1 MIRALIGIV
10 VVCFLGSCGNDSS
23 TNPADTFDRSAM
35 LTSMADSMI
44 VPGYAACASRLADF
58 EQACSALVADPTPAR
73 VVTARSMWF
82 RLQYAWSVVQQF
94 DFGPAESATGNLS
107 VSIGTFPTNAAKL
120 ESYVAANDTSF
131 ANYDRDTRGI
141 YGAEYMLFG
150 PTGDSAV
157 VASAFAAD
165 PARGA
170 YLRAIVRDLAA
181 RITPVVQAWKGS
193 YRAAFIANNGTAIG
207 SSTSLVFNE
216 FNKSYENIKNYK
228 WSVPLGL
235 RPGQPGPEPTKVE
248 CYYASMPYGHDD
260 ESLNGTRAHFTSI
273 VRTWQYFK
281 PYLEVVPG
289 GPDLIVQTQAQIDT
303 VSHLLA
309 TFPASP
315 SLSQQ
320 VVASPAAA
328 MAVFTELQKL
338 TRFFKSEMSSRL
350 GIAITYASGDG
361 D

>member
-1 MIRALIGIV
+1 MKKIVLLIVLAAV
-10 VVCFLGSCGNDSS
+10 VGCNDSGTQS
-23 TNPADTFDRSAM
+23 PGDTFDRKAM

-44 VPGYAACASRLADF
+44 VPGYSECASRLREF
-58 EQACSALVADPTPAR
+58 EQACTALIADPTPAR

-82 RLQYAWSVVQQF
+82 RLQYMWTKVQQF

-120 ESYVAANDTSF
+120 EAYIAANDTSF

-141 YGAEYMLFG
+141 YGAEYLLFG
-150 PTGDSAV
+150 PSGDSAV

-170 YLRAIVRDLAA
+170 YLRAIVRDLTG
-181 RITPVVQAWKGS
+181 RIMPVVQAWQGS
-193 YRAAFIANNGTAIG
+193 YRATFIANNGTAVG
-207 SSTSLVFNE
+207 SSTSLIFNE

-235 RPGQPGPEPTKVE
+235 RPGQAGPEPTKVE
-248 CYYASMPYGHDD
+248 CYYASMPYGHDE
-260 ESLNGTRAHFTSI
+260 ESLNSTRAHFSAI
-273 VRTWQYFK
+273 VRTWEFFK
-281 PYLEVVPG
+281 PYLQVVPG
-289 GPDLIVQTQAQIDT
+289 GPDLIIETQRQIDT
-303 VSHLLA
+303 VDHLLI
-309 TFPASP
+309 TFPETP

-320 VVASPAAA
+320 VVTSPAAA
-328 MAVFTELQKL
+328 MAVYTELQKL

-350 GIAITYASGDG
+350 GIAITYSSGDG